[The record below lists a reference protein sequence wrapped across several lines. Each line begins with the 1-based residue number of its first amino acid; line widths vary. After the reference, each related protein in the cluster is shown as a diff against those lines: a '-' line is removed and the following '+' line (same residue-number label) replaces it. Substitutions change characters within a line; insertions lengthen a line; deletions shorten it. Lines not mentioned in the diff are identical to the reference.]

1 LVPYLVGGPDERAG
15 IVQLDLGPHLPLP
28 EGPQVRF
35 LTNTGRRIN
44 NIDIM
49 KKGFVAE
56 PAPESGIF
64 LTPGSGNRD
73 DNPGRIFQSL
83 V

>member
-1 LVPYLVGGPDERAG
+1 VGGPNERTG

-44 NIDIM
+44 NIDTM
-49 KKGFVAE
+49 EKGIVAE
-56 PAPESGIF
+56 PAPGSDIF
-64 LTPGSGNRD
+64 LTR
-73 DNPGRIFQSL
+73 NPGPGTGMIIPVLF
-83 V
+83 

>member
-1 LVPYLVGGPDERAG
+1 MGGPNERTG

-35 LTNTGRRIN
+35 LTNTGRRNN
-44 NIDIM
+44 NIEIM
-49 KKGFVAE
+49 KKGIVAE
-56 PAPESGIF
+56 PAPGSGIF

-73 DNPGRIFQSL
+73 DNPSLIFQSL